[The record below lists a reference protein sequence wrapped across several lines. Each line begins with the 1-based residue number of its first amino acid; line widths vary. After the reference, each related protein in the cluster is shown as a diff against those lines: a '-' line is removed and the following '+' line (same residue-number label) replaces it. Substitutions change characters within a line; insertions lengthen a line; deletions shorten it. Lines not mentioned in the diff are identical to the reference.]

1 MRFAQ
6 QKSEVETS
14 GVGFSPRNCSMASY
28 ECIHV
33 VLSGAMYDIVQSFC
47 WSTWT
52 TLWKPLWNGFANK
65 FWNST
70 SVVFSGLLALS
81 SGEAWAIVEFVST
94 GFDTSSVAKPWY
106 KSSKVSAISRQM
118 LLPSSLATML
128 PPCGIDVFGCRVDRS
143 WTGVTAGPGGGIS
156 STGLSGEGISTVVSA
171 KFDVPLG
178 DMAGDRCVVVVDVGA
193 WIGASI
199 R

>member
-1 MRFAQ
+1 MRGAQ
-6 QKSEVETS
+6 QKSEVKTS

-52 TLWKPLWNGFANK
+52 TLWKPLRNGFANK

-81 SGEAWAIVEFVST
+81 SEEVWAIVGFVST
-94 GFDTSSVAKPWY
+94 GFDVSSVAKPWY

-118 LLPSSLATML
+118 SL
-128 PPCGIDVFGCRVDRS
+128 PCGIDAFGCRVDRS

-171 KFDVPLG
+171 KFGVPLG
-178 DMAGDRCVVVVDVGA
+178 DMAGNRCVVVVDVGA
-193 WIGASI
+193 WIGASF